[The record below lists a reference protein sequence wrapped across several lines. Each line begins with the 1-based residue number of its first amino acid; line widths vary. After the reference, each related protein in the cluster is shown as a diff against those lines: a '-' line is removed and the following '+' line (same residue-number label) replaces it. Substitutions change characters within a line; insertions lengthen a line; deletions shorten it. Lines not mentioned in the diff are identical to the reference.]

1 MAFRQEETY
10 RPASYN
16 QGPYRQEQGWMD
28 RGRQE
33 NGGTFGQGWD
43 RAMTDRERPLFGRR
57 RFVETKSALK
67 TTELLALVA
76 GVAGILIAASQT
88 EELNSW
94 RAWLL
99 ITILGA
105 AYMISRGLAKAG
117 KGNWQDD

>member
-10 RPASYN
+10 RPPSYG
-16 QGPYRQEQGWMD
+16 QPPYRQEQGWFD
-28 RGRQE
+28 RGRDDD
-33 NGGTFGQGWD
+33 GAFGQGWD

-67 TTELLALVA
+67 TTEFLALVA
-76 GVAGILIAASQT
+76 GVAAILVAASQT
-88 EELNSW
+88 DELNSW

-117 KGNWQDD
+117 KGSWQDD